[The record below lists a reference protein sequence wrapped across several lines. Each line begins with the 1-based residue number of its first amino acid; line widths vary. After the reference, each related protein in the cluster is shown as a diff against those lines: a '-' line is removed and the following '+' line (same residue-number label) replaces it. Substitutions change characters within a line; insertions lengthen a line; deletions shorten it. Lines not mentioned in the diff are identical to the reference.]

1 MDLMASPEMDSRHQ
15 EPEELDVGSASHWT
29 SHVPFLHITMV
40 LAFHHAEL
48 PELQS
53 SPSLWTGGHIS
64 EQLLSR
70 VTRSGGMGLVEQGRE
85 K

>member
-1 MDLMASPEMDSRHQ
+1 MDSRHQ

-48 PELQS
+48 PEQ
-53 SPSLWTGGHIS
+53 WGEG
-64 EQLLSR
+64 E
-70 VTRSGGMGLVEQGRE
+70 GRNRP
-85 K
+85 